1 MTSRPSRRISIQDTS
16 RITGRSKQRRSKNRS
31 LVLQET
37 PKALKKDISQLH
49 AEDFTPIRPSTM
61 KKIEKKDEPKKN
73 VEKEFRKKIPSFQ
86 LIDTPPKAVTRRS
99 TRLSSV
105 QDRHIPRPKAQGRRL
120 GSEILWLV
128 KNKPLMTLYRTHC
141 KEHSQNQEGRCPNQM

>member
-1 MTSRPSRRISIQDTS
+1 MSNKNFKYKFLFREASADVSLTSRPLRRISIQDTS

-31 LVLQET
+31 IVLQET
-37 PKALKKDISQLH
+37 PKALRKDVSQLH

-61 KKIEKKDEPKKN
+61 KKIEKKDEPEKN
-73 VEKEFRKKIPSFQ
+73 VEKEFRKKIPSFK

-105 QDRHIPRPKAQGRRL
+105 QGRNIPRPKAQGRTL
-120 GSEILWLV
+120 GSEISRREKL
-128 KNKPLMTLYRTHC
+128 TLAV
-141 KEHSQNQEGRCPNQM
+141 